1 MITATLLVLALVGL
15 ATVVKVILDV
25 WDRSVD
31 YHYRKLAGQLG
42 WRGDE

>member
-1 MITATLLVLALVGL
+1 MIAATLLALALVGL
-15 ATVVKVILDV
+15 VTVAKVILGV
-25 WDRSVD
+25 WDRSVG